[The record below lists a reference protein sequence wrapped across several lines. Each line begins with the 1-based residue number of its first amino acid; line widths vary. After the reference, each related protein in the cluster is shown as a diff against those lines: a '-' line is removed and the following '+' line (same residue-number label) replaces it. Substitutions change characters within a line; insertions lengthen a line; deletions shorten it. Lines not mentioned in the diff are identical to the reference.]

1 MITLYGGPTTNVRKV
16 TIALEEL
23 KLPYHPNHIML
34 HMGHQREDWFLAIA
48 PNNKI
53 PLIDDDD
60 LGIQVWESGA
70 ILTYLAD
77 QYDPTARIL
86 AKSGQARYAALQGA
100 FFQAAHIGPNLG
112 RLNDQLTA
120 SDDEKIPGM
129 MQLFYT
135 EAVRL
140 SEVLQRMLAD
150 KRPYIAGGYSIA
162 DIMHYPWLKAALD
175 LQFPA
180 LLEKPLLVA
189 WIERIGERPAVQKGM
204 LAFESMSEG
213 IP

>member
-23 KLPYHPNHIML
+23 NIPYYPNHILL
-34 HMGHQREDWFLAIA
+34 HMGHQREEWFLAMA

-53 PLIDDDD
+53 PLIDDGES
-60 LGIQVWESGA
+60 GIKVWESGA

-77 QYDPTARIL
+77 QYDPGGEIL

-120 SDDEKIPGM
+120 ADEDKIPAM
-129 MQLFYT
+129 MELFYT

-140 SEVLQRMLAD
+140 SGVLQRMLD
-150 KRPYIAGGYSIA
+150 DERPYLAGNYSIA
-162 DIMHYPWLKAALD
+162 DIMHYPWMKAALD

-180 LLEKPLLVA
+180 LIEKPLLVA
-189 WIERIGERPAVQKGM
+189 WIERIGERPAVQRGM
-204 LAFESMSEG
+204 LAFG
-213 IP
+213 